1 VDRSRATPI
10 AHLRLDCCAANRSA
24 RGQER
29 VASATAAPM
38 GAARNLL
45 GLCCLAVAAGADTN
59 KSSTEECAKLGFA
72 PTLLCSACTKLGEAV
87 GPTDALVEECTG
99 CCTEDVSGSSGTY
112 AKATLD
118 ICR

>member
-1 VDRSRATPI
+1 
-10 AHLRLDCCAANRSA
+10 
-24 RGQER
+24 
-29 VASATAAPM
+29 M
-38 GAARNLL
+38 GAARHNLF
-45 GLCCLAVAAGADTN
+45 GLCCLALAARAECDSN
-59 KSSTEECAKLGFA
+59 KSTEECAKLGFA

-87 GPTDALVEECTG
+87 GTSDVLVEECMG

>member
-1 VDRSRATPI
+1 
-10 AHLRLDCCAANRSA
+10 
-24 RGQER
+24 
-29 VASATAAPM
+29 M
-38 GAARNLL
+38 GAARTLV
-45 GLCCLAVAAGADTN
+45 GLCCLAVAAGAETN
-59 KSSTEECAKLGFA
+59 KSSTEKCAKLGFA

-87 GPTDALVEECTG
+87 GPNDALVEECTG

>member
-1 VDRSRATPI
+1 MATSIAPAPRQRAEVS
-10 AHLRLDCCAANRSA
+10 AANRSA